1 MNFVCNALLTL
12 CRFILICSSLLV
24 SSYSSAVNMPLT
36 PELQVLFPTA
46 SHIDK
51 DDKDLSIIPVYLF
64 SDIVGYAFQTAEIFP
79 VRGYGGKPI
88 DIMIG
93 LSPEGRYTGF
103 VVIDHYEPIFMKG
116 DGPQRLVNYM
126 QQLIDVPA
134 SNNIYIRGDN
144 QKTLKG
150 RGKSTYIDGITS
162 ATVTTNAINKTI
174 TKAARAVAQAKELA
188 GYASQSHYIPKMDH
202 FEKLSLSQLVE
213 RGLVKH
219 WSIYKQQI
227 NAAISDKKLGYP
239 SQPVSIEN
247 QPPLAELYAAYF
259 SHPLVA
265 KNLLPD
271 ARYQDWLNYK
281 TEGDQYVL
289 LFSKGLWK
297 QQPFSNF
304 LGLKQRNTDVIR
316 KKVPDFDISKELPA
330 SGWDEV
336 ALYRIPPVATF
347 DPLARTKMIFKAS
360 PGINLYDDFQLPAGD
375 FKAELN
381 QEANELA
388 LWQELWQQRQNEIA
402 LLTLG
407 LVLLTM
413 LFLNQHYAV
422 LNPKIFHKI
431 RLGYLAF
438 TLFFIGY
445 YAQGQLSIVN
455 LLTVQH
461 LWMEG
466 ASLTS
471 FLLDPI
477 ISILWCYVLI
487 SLIFFGR
494 GLFCGWLCPFGALQE
509 FAGILATKLK
519 IKRWKIKPT
528 WHNRLQKLKY
538 VLLISIIGATF
549 YSLALGE
556 TLAELE
562 PFKTSITLYFIRE
575 WQYVI
580 YALILLLLAMKVHKF
595 YCRYLCPLGASL
607 AILGAFPIFNWLTR
621 RAECGTPCQNCRVN
635 CEIDAISKEGDIDM
649 KECVQ
654 CLECIVI
661 NYNPT
666 LCAIEVADTKR
677 KNKREKQA
685 DNIIASTVDV

>member
-1 MNFVCNALLTL
+1 MNFL
-12 CRFILICSSLLV
+12 CDVLFKVSRFILICSSLLV
-24 SSYSSAVNMPLT
+24 SSYIYAVEMPLT
-36 PELQVLFPTA
+36 SELQQLFPNA
-46 SHIDK
+46 SHIEQE
-51 DDKDLSIIPVYLF
+51 DKDLSIIPVYRF
-64 SDIVGYAFQTAEIFP
+64 ADIVGYAFQTAEIFP

-93 LSPEGRYTGF
+93 LSPEGRYMGF

-144 QKTLKG
+144 QKNLTG
-150 RGKSTYIDGITS
+150 SGKSTYIDGITS

-202 FEKLSLSQLVE
+202 FEKLNLSQLVE

-219 WSIYKQQI
+219 WPIYKQQI
-227 NAAISDKKLGYP
+227 NAAISDKQLGYP
-239 SQPVSIEN
+239 SQPVSVDN
-247 QPPLAELYAAYF
+247 QLPIAELYAAYF

-265 KNLLPD
+265 KNLLSD
-271 ARYQDWLNYK
+271 SRYQDWLKYK
-281 TEGDQYVL
+281 TEGDQYFL

-304 LGLKQRNTDVIR
+304 LGLKQRNTEVIR
-316 KKVPDFDISKELPA
+316 KKVTDFNIGLPG
-330 SGWDEV
+330 SDWDEIT
-336 ALYRIPPVATF
+336 LYRVPPVATF
-347 DPLARTKMIFKAS
+347 DPLARTKMIFKTN
-360 PGINLYDDFQLPAGD
+360 PGINLYDDFQLPAED
-375 FKAELN
+375 FTAELN
-381 QEANELA
+381 KEANELE

-402 LLTLG
+402 LLLLS
-407 LVLLTM
+407 LVILSI
-413 LFLNQHYAV
+413 LFLNQHFAV

-431 RLGYLAF
+431 RLGFLAF
-438 TLFFIGY
+438 TIIFIGY

-455 LLTVQH
+455 ILTVQH
-461 LWMEG
+461 LWIEG
-466 ASLTS
+466 ISLTS

-477 ISILWCYVLI
+477 VSILWCYVLF
-487 SLIFFGR
+487 SLILFGR
-494 GLFCGWLCPFGALQE
+494 GLFCGWLCPFGAIQE
-509 FAGILATKLK
+509 FAGLLAKKLK
-519 IKRWKIKPT
+519 IKRWKIKPK
-528 WHNRLQKLKY
+528 WHNQLQKLKY
-538 VLLISIIGATF
+538 VLLIGIIGASF

-562 PFKTSITLYFIRE
+562 PFKTSVTLYFIRE

-580 YALILLLLAMKVHKF
+580 YAIILILLAMKVHKF

-621 RAECGTPCQNCRVN
+621 RAECGSPCQNCRNN
-635 CEIDAISKEGDIDM
+635 CEIDAIDKQGKIDM

-677 KNKREKQA
+677 KSKQSKQA
-685 DNIIASTVDV
+685 SNIIASTVDV